1 MQHSPARDAAP
12 PLLEGQGDTQREV
25 APGGRIDNPLEGR
38 HIDARRVDG
47 EGRAVAGM
55 GDGAA
60 ITQPVA
66 VKDQRSAGGSVLYRR
81 GIGRQQGDRLAPGPR
96 IPSGNGKVQ
105 HRVLLRAGVGDRRLA
120 PRLSGG
126 HGAHLDGG
134 RVSVL
139 TGRAGGTSGPGG
151 PPRAS
156 GSSWAG
162 GAGGSLGAR
171 GARRAGGTRRAL
183 SARGAR
189 RTGGTRRSDIKR
201 KESKYRVYHITQ
213 KAARRITGRLLFTF
227 VECRLIRRAST
238 INV

>member
-1 MQHSPARDAAP
+1 MQHSPARHAAP
-12 PLLEGQGDTQREV
+12 PLLEGQGDAQREV
-25 APGGRIDNPLEGR
+25 DPGGRIDDPLEGR

-47 EGRAVAGM
+47 KGRAVAGM
-55 GDGAA
+55 GDRTA
-60 ITQPVA
+60 IAQPVA
-66 VKDQRSAGGSVLYRR
+66 VKDQRSAGGPVLYRR
-81 GIGRQQGDRLAPGPR
+81 GIGGQQGDRLAPCSR

-105 HRVLLRAGVGDRRLA
+105 HRVLLSAGVGDRRLT

-139 TGRAGGTSGPGG
+139 TGRAGGTGG
-151 PPRAS
+151 TSRTC
-156 GSSWAG
+156 
-162 GAGGSLGAR
+162 GAG
-171 GARRAGGTRRAL
+171 
-183 SARGAR
+183 
-189 RTGGTRRSDIKR
+189 RSDIKR
-201 KESKYRVYHITQ
+201 KKSKYRVYHITQ